1 MQIQPPDKERG
12 KTSQKFEAVEF
23 NFNMIISIKTGRA
36 LGRQL

>member
-23 NFNMIISIKTGRA
+23 NFNKVISIKTDRT